1 MEEKTKKEIP
11 EEELLSEEDLDQVVG
26 GAGLRHVKKVQTV
39 EISED
44 TLSKI

>member
-11 EEELLSEEDLDQVVG
+11 EEDQVVG